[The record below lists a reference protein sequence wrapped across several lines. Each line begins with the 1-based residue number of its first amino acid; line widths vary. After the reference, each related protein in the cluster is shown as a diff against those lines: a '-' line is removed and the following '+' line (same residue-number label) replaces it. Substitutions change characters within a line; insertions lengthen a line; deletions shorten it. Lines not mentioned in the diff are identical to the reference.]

1 MFFIVR
7 GFLILFDLSCMA
19 GLVILLYHHFPIL
32 SCSKENVSELSRRKG
47 KSFLSAPAFLSLKA
61 LAATKAESRLAGL
74 REQLAKLV
82 TWFLYQWTVY
92 QRCAVFFT
100 LSLSELE
107 GEVSVPG
114 KKVDTGLRKESASIE
129 EAHGSCVE
137 VSTPV
142 TYYKINGLLPSFL
155 S

>member
-61 LAATKAESRLAGL
+61 LAATKAESCLAGL

-82 TWFLYQWTVY
+82 TWFLYQ
-92 QRCAVFFT
+92 
-100 LSLSELE
+100 
-107 GEVSVPG
+107 
-114 KKVDTGLRKESASIE
+114 
-129 EAHGSCVE
+129 
-137 VSTPV
+137 
-142 TYYKINGLLPSFL
+142 
-155 S
+155 